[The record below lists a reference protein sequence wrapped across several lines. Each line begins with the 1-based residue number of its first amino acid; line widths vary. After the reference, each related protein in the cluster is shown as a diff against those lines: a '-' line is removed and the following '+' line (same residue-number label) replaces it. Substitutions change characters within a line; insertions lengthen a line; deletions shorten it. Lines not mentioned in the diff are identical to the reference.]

1 MFSLAIKVVA
11 KLWNSAIPLNV
22 RLQKSSA
29 VRNYGVSKVSL
40 SNLTDDVGEMAGA
53 NL

>member
-22 RLQKSSA
+22 LQKSSA